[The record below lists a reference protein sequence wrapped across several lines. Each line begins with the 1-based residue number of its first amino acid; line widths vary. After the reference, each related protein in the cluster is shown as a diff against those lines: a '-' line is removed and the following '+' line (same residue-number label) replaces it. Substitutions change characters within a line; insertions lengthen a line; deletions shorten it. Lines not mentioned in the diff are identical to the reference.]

1 MIYMILR
8 SGVPL
13 SNIFMRDI
21 GFPNNMRKGVKMM
34 HSSAGGSIRQDTTE
48 EDFSPSISVG
58 TSMKS
63 LSN

>member
-1 MIYMILR
+1 MILR

-21 GFPNNMRKGVKMM
+21 GFPNNMRKGAKMM
-34 HSSAGGSIRQDTTE
+34 HSLAGGSIRHDTTE
-48 EDFSPSISVG
+48 EDSPPGISVG

-63 LSN
+63 LTN